1 MVNRPCES
9 SIPVVCPSLSIL
21 YLNID
26 TCKNPDNTATS
37 QPKKRCPEIGR
48 VGHNKRGNQCPEA
61 ETQLLLGK
69 GLCRDIKAQN
79 MQKLG
84 YYCTPLE

>member
-37 QPKKRCPEIGR
+37 QGR
-48 VGHNKRGNQCPEA
+48 VGHNKRA
-61 ETQLLLGK
+61 ETPLLLGK